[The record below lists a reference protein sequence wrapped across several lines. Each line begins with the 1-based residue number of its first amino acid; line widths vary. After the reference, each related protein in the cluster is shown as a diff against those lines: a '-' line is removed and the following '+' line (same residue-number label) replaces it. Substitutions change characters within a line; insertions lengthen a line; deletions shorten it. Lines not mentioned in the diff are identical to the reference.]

1 MRAVREALSA
11 FRRAPLLGGLSITSI
26 ALSLLILG
34 LFGLSAHNIGVAI
47 TDVERRVEVVGYLT
61 EDASQD
67 QVTVAEGEIA
77 TFPEVEVVRYV
88 SKTEALF
95 NASRD
100 LPEFSDVFSDLEVNP
115 LPASLELRLRPGFR
129 NPENVREVAERLQG
143 YRFIEE
149 VRFGQGW
156 VERIFA
162 LRRIAGGAAVVL
174 GGAFA
179 IAAILLIG
187 TSVRMAILARAE
199 EIEVMQIVGASEGYI
214 QRPFLIE
221 GLITGLLGGLVALGL
236 TRLAYQLTNDS
247 LVRLQWLP
255 DTWILLGILTA
266 AFVGLLTA
274 GYAVRRELGKAYA
287 I

>member
-1 MRAVREALSA
+1 
-11 FRRAPLLGGLSITSI
+11 
-26 ALSLLILG
+26 
-34 LFGLSAHNIGVAI
+34 
-47 TDVERRVEVVGYLT
+47 
-61 EDASQD
+61 
-67 QVTVAEGEIA
+67 
-77 TFPEVEVVRYV
+77 V

-129 NPENVREVAERLQG
+129 NPDNVRAVAERLQG
-143 YRFIEE
+143 YGFVEDI
-149 VRFGQGW
+149 RFGQGW

-187 TSVRMAILARAE
+187 TAVRMAILARAE
-199 EIEVMQIVGASEGYI
+199 EIEVMQTVGASEGYI
-214 QRPFLIE
+214 QRPFLVE
-221 GLITGLLGGLVALGL
+221 GLITGLLGGLLALGL
-236 TRLAYQLTNDS
+236 TRVAYQFTHNG

-255 DTWILLGILTA
+255 DTWVVLGIVIASVL
-266 AFVGLLTA
+266 GMLTA

>member
-1 MRAVREALSA
+1 MRAVREALFA

-67 QVTVAEGEIA
+67 QVTVAEAEIA
-77 TFPEVEVVRYV
+77 VFPEVEDVRYV

-162 LRRIAGGAAVVL
+162 LRRIAGGAAIVL

-187 TSVRMAILARAE
+187 TSVRMAILARGE

-236 TRLAYQLTNDS
+236 TRVAYQLTNDG

-255 DTWILLGILTA
+255 DTWIMLGILTA
-266 AFVGLLTA
+266 AVVGLVTA
-274 GYAVRRELGKAYA
+274 GYAVRRELGKAYE

>member
-1 MRAVREALSA
+1 MRAIREALSA

-61 EDASQD
+61 EDAIED
-67 QVTVAEGEIA
+67 QITVAEREIA
-77 TFPEVEVVRYV
+77 TFPEVEDVRYV

-129 NPENVREVAERLQG
+129 DPENVRAVADRLQG
-143 YRFIEE
+143 YGFVEDI
-149 VRFGQGW
+149 RFGQGW

-162 LRRIAGGAAVVL
+162 LRRIAGGAAIVL

-187 TSVRMAILARAE
+187 TAVRMAILARAE
-199 EIEVMQIVGASEGYI
+199 EIEVMQTVGASEGYI

-221 GLITGLLGGLVALGL
+221 GFITGLLGGLLALGL
-236 TRLAYQLTNDS
+236 TRVAYQFTHNG

-255 DTWILLGILTA
+255 DNWIVLGIVIA
-266 AFVGLLTA
+266 SGLGMLTA

-287 I
+287 T